1 MNLYQSH
8 LDKKYFASVFKIL
21 LSLHK
26 KKKKKK
32 KKMKKKKKRK
42 VTYLSYDFYI
52 VSGISYDWS
61 LLLDN
66 FQEFVILA
74 MLTFVS
80 REPKCELVYSK
91 YIV

>member
-8 LDKKYFASVFKIL
+8 LDKKYFAIVFKIL
-21 LSLHK
+21 LSLH
-26 KKKKKK
+26 KKKKK

-52 VSGISYDWS
+52 VSGISYGWS

-66 FQEFVILA
+66 FQECVILA